1 MGYWAPLYDAV
12 GRRIGVLDEATA
24 GWQLAHLPEP
34 LALEGADCFQDSC
47 RRLHNLCWV
56 GPPTLTHRALL
67 SLEAQLARLLLPL
80 TRCPD
85 SNQPPLVFANQAKK
99 ILRTEAS
106 RSGESRPLLALHT
119 GGPGAL
125 DLEMI
130 NVRHG
135 CVTPPF
141 GAG

>member
-1 MGYWAPLYDAV
+1 MLMRYWAPLYDAV

-67 SLEAQLARLLLPL
+67 SLEAQLARLLLRV

-99 ILRTEAS
+99 YSGPKLRVAENRDFYWLST
-106 RSGESRPLLALHT
+106 PV
-119 GGPGAL
+119 
-125 DLEMI
+125 
-130 NVRHG
+130 VR
-135 CVTPPF
+135 VLSISK
-141 GAG
+141 